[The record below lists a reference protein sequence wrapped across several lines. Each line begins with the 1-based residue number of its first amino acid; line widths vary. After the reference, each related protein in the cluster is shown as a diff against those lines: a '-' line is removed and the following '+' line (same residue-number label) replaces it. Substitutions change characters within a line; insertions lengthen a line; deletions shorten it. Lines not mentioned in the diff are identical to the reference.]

1 MQFARSGTIKIVT
14 IFSISIHLTNANFFR
29 SHRKYYS
36 IGKLNPSHQANVTCI
51 AVDKT
56 PENENLVV
64 TGSKDHL
71 IKVFQHP
78 EETAGLISPV
88 YTGTPH
94 LDGRRLLFV

>member
-1 MQFARSGTIKIVT
+1 M
-14 IFSISIHLTNANFFR
+14 TNKPP
-29 SHRKYYS
+29 SPTHRKYYS

-94 LDGRRLLFV
+94 LDGRLSFFIIVCHRFSSFLTNSPPSPRL